1 MRLPGDQGLS
11 APDDSALPRG
21 VAHPGV
27 DSDDS
32 ANDQLGQPVPVYV
45 DIAPFS
51 TENPIQVN
59 AEKSIT
65 RRIMWF
71 RSFFLPRFRSDSG
84 AGTTDP
90 EPDRPKA
97 ALP

>member
-1 MRLPGDQGLS
+1 MHLPGDQGLS
-11 APDDSALPRG
+11 APDHSAPPGGAAR
-21 VAHPGV
+21 PGV

-32 ANDQLGQPVPVYV
+32 ANDQIGQPVPVYV

-71 RSFFLPRFRSDSG
+71 RSFFLPRFRSDSDP
-84 AGTTDP
+84 GTTDP
-90 EPDRPKA
+90 EPDRPKV